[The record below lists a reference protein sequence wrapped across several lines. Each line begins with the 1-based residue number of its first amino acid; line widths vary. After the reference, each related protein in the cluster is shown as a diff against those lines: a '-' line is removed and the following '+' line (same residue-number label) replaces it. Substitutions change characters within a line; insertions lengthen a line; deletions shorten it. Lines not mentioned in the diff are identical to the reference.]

1 MKLIHAQK
9 HLDLQLDNKL
19 TLNEYTSNNI
29 SKKTKRIEY
38 LRRLL
43 PILPRRSLL
52 FHYKSFTKPH
62 FYYGD
67 VNL

>member
-19 TLNEYTSNNI
+19 IFNEYANNNI
-29 SKKTKRIEY
+29 SKKTKGIEY
-38 LRRLL
+38 LRRLV

-52 FHYKSFTKPH
+52 LNYKSFTKPH